1 MGKKTAVSE
10 ATKQA
15 LQKAFWE
22 LYKNKSIEKISIRE
36 ITERAGYNRGTFYL
50 YYKDVYD
57 MLEQSEN
64 QLIRRIY
71 DSGLLPDGKNVSYDT
86 NQLIAWI
93 LNIYQENF
101 EKFKILLGTHG
112 DPRFTKTLQGIMKKE
127 LACTL
132 KTPEDINPAAANYYI
147 EFVVSGIL
155 AVIVKWFSEGEQFPL
170 DEFIRSMIHM
180 LSPLSNVQFI
190 E

>member
-1 MGKKTAVSE
+1 MSKKTAVSE

-15 LQKAFWE
+15 LQEAFWE
-22 LYKNKSIEKISIRE
+22 LYKNKSVEKISVRE

-57 MLEQSEN
+57 ILEQSEQ
-64 QLIRRIY
+64 QLIQKIY
-71 DSGLLPDGKNVSYDT
+71 ETGLFPEKSNTCYDT
-86 NQLIAWI
+86 NELISWI

-112 DPRFTKTLQGIMKKE
+112 DPGFTKTLQNIMKAE
-127 LACTL
+127 LTCTL
-132 KTPEDINPAAANYYI
+132 KIPEDISPEVSNYYI

-155 AVIVKWFSEGEQFPL
+155 AVIVKWLSEGEQFPL

>member
-1 MGKKTAVSE
+1 
-10 ATKQA
+10 
-15 LQKAFWE
+15 
-22 LYKNKSIEKISIRE
+22 
-36 ITERAGYNRGTFYL
+36 
-50 YYKDVYD
+50 
-57 MLEQSEN
+57 
-64 QLIRRIY
+64 
-71 DSGLLPDGKNVSYDT
+71 
-86 NQLIAWI
+86 
-93 LNIYQENF
+93 
-101 EKFKILLGTHG
+101 
-112 DPRFTKTLQGIMKKE
+112 MKKE